1 MPGARVRLGRRG
13 AEMAR
18 LLSHV
23 RRFAGDVRRDWRRT
37 AEQSVLDE
45 FARRAATEPRRTPG
59 SIAVAPYRID
69 YVDAMTAWP
78 QWDDL
83 FVRGVMR
90 VAFTTPA
97 PRILDGGAN
106 LFAYDTATGKD
117 LWEKRTLGGF
127 GRQITLHSADDFS
140 GVISP
145 DGKTML
151 TYPASSPMAGSIPE
165 LIVPASL
172 HVAEQALQFLGFNQP

>member
-45 FARRAATEPRRTPG
+45 FARRAATEPRRMPG
-59 SIAVAPYRID
+59 SIVSAPYRVH

-83 FVRGVMR
+83 FVRDVMR
-90 VAFTTPA
+90 VAFTTSE

-106 LFAYDTATGKD
+106 IGL
-117 LWEKRTLGGF
+117 
-127 GRQITLHSADDFS
+127 
-140 GVISP
+140 
-145 DGKTML
+145 
-151 TYPASSPMAGSIPE
+151 
-165 LIVPASL
+165 ASL
-172 HVAEQALQFLGFNQP
+172 YFATRFPGARITAFEPEDRKSTRLNSSH